1 MTSDN
6 VTAID
11 EKNKINWKEIV
22 KTSLNLV
29 VFCFVVAFVLSF
41 FNEMT
46 RERIETNRIERIQSV
61 QRQLIEA
68 EQYEYMEGF
77 EAPTRVAQAL
87 DNGELTGYVVEAQT
101 TGYGGVIQIMYG
113 VNPDFEIQGVRIVSQ
128 RETPGL
134 GDQVTREPFLGQFE
148 GRSRNELDQV
158 DTITGAT
165 VSSSAVINGVRS
177 SLVQLQ
183 ERVDQD

>member
-6 VTAID
+6 ITTINEQKKID
-11 EKNKINWKEIV
+11 WKEIA

-46 RERIETNRIERIQSV
+46 RERIAANQVERIQSV

-68 EQYEYMEGF
+68 ENYIYIEGF
-77 EAPTRVAQAL
+77 EAPTKVAQAL
-87 DNGELTGYVVEAQT
+87 VNDELVGYVVEAQT
-101 TGYGGVIQIMYG
+101 TGYGGPIQIMYG
-113 VNPDFEIQGVRIVSQ
+113 VTPDLEIQGVRIVSQ

-134 GDQVTREPFLGQFE
+134 GDQVTRQPFLQQFE
-148 GRSRNELDQV
+148 NRTRDQLNEV

-165 VSSSAVINGVRS
+165 VSSAAVIEGVRS
-177 SLVQLQ
+177 SLAQVQDRLN
-183 ERVDQD
+183 